1 MNARVLITLFTVA
14 SLLELA
20 ACSSTPK
27 PAKCD
32 ENKGVYLQAQ
42 NNPLL
47 KVPEG
52 DASPDHRGALTIP
65 AGNGK
70 QVDTKAC
77 LQRSPSYFGTAGRI
91 AASPE
96 EMVGD
101 WAQAW
106 ADRNSAAVMSMYASS
121 FSTDAPAGK
130 EGWLTQRGNDIANG
144 PVPNGRVTQLK
155 VISQGNDERVAS
167 FIQTFGTTRVHK
179 QLTLVRDAGVWK
191 ISAERVTSTD
201 TQPAK

>member
-1 MNARVLITLFTVA
+1 MNARSLIALVTVT
-14 SLLELA
+14 SLLA

-42 NNPLL
+42 NNPPL
-47 KVPEG
+47 KTPEG
-52 DASPDHRGALTIP
+52 AATPDRRTALTIP
-65 AGNGK
+65 ADNGK

-77 LQRSPSYFGTAGRI
+77 LERAPSYFGTAGRI

-106 ADRNSAAVMSMYASS
+106 SERNSAAVLSMYASS
-121 FSTDAPAGK
+121 FDTDAPAGK
-130 EGWLTQRGNDIANG
+130 AAWLAQRASDIANG
-144 PVPNGRVTQLK
+144 PAVTGRVTKLK
-155 VISQGNDERVAS
+155 VITQGNDERVAS
-167 FIQTFGTTRVHK
+167 FIQTFGTTRVEK

-191 ISAERVTSTD
+191 IAAERVINTD
-201 TQPAK
+201 SIAVKP